1 MKNTLLALSMAVA
14 MTGLFTQC
22 QSSGNNQQPA
32 EQTALIPIP
41 QTVSMQKLHLKYPK
55 EQQSVWNH
63 PARNYFLLLTISI
76 IK

>member
-1 MKNTLLALSMAVA
+1 MKNTLLALSIAVA

-22 QSSGNNQQPA
+22 QSSGNNQQT

-41 QTVSMQKLHLKYPK
+41 QTVTYAETAFKIS
-55 EQQSVWNH
+55 QQSVWNH
-63 PARNYFLLLTISI
+63 PARNYFPLLTISI